1 MEMHG
6 STLAPDGIQPKLP
19 QSADPALGKPYYC
32 VVFTQTLK
40 QWNAAQAIIQS
51 LPEGRGEVFYPSVE
65 LWWHGMN
72 RPKLRTL
79 FPGYLFVRS
88 ELPPAELHEAIRLSR
103 QNITS
108 FLKELKMTVNKTAGN
123 IDFDDNRLVDLNERE
138 TELFDML
145 LGFSYDADLAERVE
159 LARDH
164 GKLYLTPE
172 MAEKIRKKNAKTG
185 LNAQE
190 FLITDEAGE
199 DELSGQKYGADHMTA
214 AGMAK
219 ADKVK
224 AAMLKE
230 FKRRRRDRV
239 TQKGVLQI
247 SFGYMDN
254 GKQIVVMD
262 GPLRGKEKYIKSYKM
277 KDQKAFLDVSMA
289 GQPMTIKAGL
299 IMLGKRVWFPGD
311 KNALELLADDTE
323 VDCAAL
329 ARSMTGSG
337 VYSKETE
344 AESKKNT

>member
-1 MEMHG
+1 M
-6 STLAPDGIQPKLP
+6 
-19 QSADPALGKPYYC
+19 
-32 VVFTQTLK
+32 
-40 QWNAAQAIIQS
+40 
-51 LPEGRGEVFYPSVE
+51 
-65 LWWHGMN
+65 
-72 RPKLRTL
+72 
-79 FPGYLFVRS
+79 
-88 ELPPAELHEAIRLSR
+88 
-103 QNITS
+103 
-108 FLKELKMTVNKTAGN
+108 
-123 IDFDDNRLVDLNERE
+123 
-138 TELFDML
+138 
-145 LGFSYDADLAERVE
+145 
-159 LARDH
+159 
-164 GKLYLTPE
+164 
-172 MAEKIRKKNAKTG
+172 
-185 LNAQE
+185 
-190 FLITDEAGE
+190 
-199 DELSGQKYGADHMTA
+199 
-214 AGMAK
+214 
-219 ADKVK
+219 
-224 AAMLKE
+224 
-230 FKRRRRDRV
+230 